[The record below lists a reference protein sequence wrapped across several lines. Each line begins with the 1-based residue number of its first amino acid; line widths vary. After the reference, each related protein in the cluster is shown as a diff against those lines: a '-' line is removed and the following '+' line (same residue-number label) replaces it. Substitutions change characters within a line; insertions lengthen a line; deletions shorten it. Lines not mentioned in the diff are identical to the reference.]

1 MSVGMTKTA
10 DEPIVIVIDDDEHV
24 RTAVSDLLRS
34 VRLKVNSFASV
45 PDFLKWKM
53 PDAPSCLVLDVRL
66 PGLSGL
72 DLQSELNKSG
82 VEVPIVFM
90 TAHADVPMSVRAMKG
105 GAIDFLPK
113 PFRDQDLLD
122 AVQQGLEADRKR
134 RATTNVREQLVI
146 AYETL
151 TPREKEIMA
160 LIAAGQMNKQIAGRL
175 GVSVVTVKFHR
186 GNIMRKLHARTIAEL
201 VRMADA
207 LATDR
212 VR

>member
-10 DEPIVIVIDDDEHV
+10 DEPIVIVIDDDDHV

-122 AVQQGLEADRKR
+122 AVQQGLEADRRR
-134 RATTNVREQLVI
+134 RATTNVREQLVV
-146 AYETL
+146 AYEAL

-186 GNIMRKLHARTIAEL
+186 GNIMRKLGARTIAEL

>member
-10 DEPIVIVIDDDEHV
+10 DEPIVIVIDDDDHV

-72 DLQSELNKSG
+72 DLQTELNKSG

-122 AVQQGLEADRKR
+122 AVQQGLEADRRR
-134 RATTNVREQLVI
+134 RATTNVREQLVV
-146 AYETL
+146 AYEAL

-160 LIAAGQMNKQIAGRL
+160 LIAAGQMNKQIAGTL

-186 GNIMRKLHARTIAEL
+186 GNIMRKLGARTIAEL

>member
-10 DEPIVIVIDDDEHV
+10 DEPIVIVIDDDDHV

-72 DLQSELNKSG
+72 DLQTELNKSG

-160 LIAAGQMNKQIAGRL
+160 LIAAGQMNKQIAGTL

-186 GNIMRKLHARTIAEL
+186 GNIMRKLGARTIAEL

>member
-1 MSVGMTKTA
+1 MSVGMTNTA

-72 DLQSELNKSG
+72 DLQTELNKSG

-122 AVQQGLEADRKR
+122 AVQQGLEADRRR
-134 RATTNVREQLVI
+134 RATTNVREQLVV
-146 AYETL
+146 AYEAL

-160 LIAAGQMNKQIAGRL
+160 LIAAGQMNKQIAGTL

-186 GNIMRKLHARTIAEL
+186 GNIMRKLGARTIAEL